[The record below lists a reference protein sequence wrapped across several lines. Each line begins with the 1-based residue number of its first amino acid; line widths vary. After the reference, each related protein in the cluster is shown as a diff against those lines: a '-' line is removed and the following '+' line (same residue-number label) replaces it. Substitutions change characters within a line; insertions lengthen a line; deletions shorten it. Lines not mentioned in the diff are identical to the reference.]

1 MVVTI
6 IIVLIVIGL
15 LLLIAE
21 VFLIPGTSI
30 AGFAAA
36 ACLIIANF
44 YAFSTL
50 GSLGGL
56 VTLAVSVFSVLAV
69 VAWFMKSKS
78 LERLAL
84 NKNIDSTVGTQ
95 ERREVKVGDTG
106 KAITRLALI
115 GNAEIDGNIVE
126 VKSADGFISENTPIQ
141 VVRLMEGIILV
152 EKKK

>member
-1 MVVTI
+1 MILLVI
-6 IIVLIVIGL
+6 AVLILIGI

-44 YAFSTL
+44 YAFSML

-56 VTLAVSVFSVLAV
+56 LTLAVSVFSVLAV
-69 VAWFMKSKS
+69 VAWFMRSKS

-84 NKNIDSTVGTQ
+84 KKNIDSTVGIPS
-95 ERREVKVGDTG
+95 RLDVKVGDTG
-106 KAITRLALI
+106 RTITRLAQI
-115 GNAEIDGNIVE
+115 GNAEINGEIVE
-126 VKSADGFISENTPIQ
+126 VKSAGGFISENTPIE

-152 EKKK
+152 EEKK